1 MREILEKHTAGES
14 IRPEYQIVTDGALA
28 GVGAHS
34 YSEGARAR
42 AFLAPRSRM
51 ILHDEQNVC
60 LLRQCDWRVGGRR
73 RQDQVMRETRA
84 RKKLCA
90 GSVQSVIY
98 VRLGPLFD

>member
-34 YSEGARAR
+34 YSEGAQEPSLHRAHEW
-42 AFLAPRSRM
+42 FVK
-51 ILHDEQNVC
+51 DV

-73 RQDQVMRETRA
+73 RQDQVGDA
-84 RKKLCA
+84 
-90 GSVQSVIY
+90 
-98 VRLGPLFD
+98 